1 MVIVS
6 IGIGFHAGTDR
17 RLSAGSCYGGP
28 GFRRSVEARVS
39 GWNRLKR
46 GLIGLGRPCPLC
58 FRRRGRWEPH
68 APPRVAWVNTG
79 AMTDSVA
86 LLSVPSRSPL
96 GPLRGGSLLGGR
108 GGVSTLIGFAAST
121 ARWETNGGFRR
132 GSARVSS
139 TLSPA

>member
-1 MVIVS
+1 MIVS

-39 GWNRLKR
+39 GWSRLKR

-86 LLSVPSRSPL
+86 LLSVPSRSLL
-96 GPLRGGSLLGGR
+96 GPFSVPSRSPPWWLLLGR
-108 GGVSTLIGFAAST
+108 T
-121 ARWETNGGFRR
+121 RR
-132 GSARVSS
+132 CQRLDWICGLHSA
-139 TLSPA
+139 LGN